1 MEIRQFMKTEVA
13 SLPTTATIGEA
24 ARLIVEKGIGT
35 FALVPVLIGLG
46 NTGYNVQPLW
56 WALAFGAG
64 FGGKQ
69 YTYWLDCEYH
79 RGLDVRTHRSS
90 HYGAQLARCWCTGT
104 CRDLHGGEHS
114 IRARLQI
121 LPLVWRL
128 IR

>member
-64 FGGKQ
+64 FGGNS
-69 YTYWLDCEYH
+69 TLIGSTANIIVASMSERTDHPITARSWLGVGVPVPVATCTVASILY
-79 RGLDVRTHRSS
+79 
-90 HYGAQLARCWCTGT
+90 ALAFKFFPWF
-104 CRDLHGGEHS
+104 GG
-114 IRARLQI
+114 
-121 LPLVWRL
+121 
-128 IR
+128 